1 MKTEADVVTA
11 GGAMTTKPTK
21 PTKPTKLTKPTKRPP
36 AGDYGIV
43 MSKALEGKLSRC
55 RSPIRT
61 AIRSQLHDIAVAAG
75 ESRKAI
81 PKVTSKVI
89 SKMTSKKDPP
99 HRFYVYEGYRV
110 FYQVDAGT
118 RRVVILDL
126 GPVGP

>member
-1 MKTEADVVTA
+1 
-11 GGAMTTKPTK
+11 MTTKTTK
-21 PTKPTKLTKPTKRPP
+21 TTKRPP

-81 PKVTSKVI
+81 PKVTSKV
-89 SKMTSKKDPP
+89 TSKKDPP